1 MAKGRG
7 WKFFAGS
14 RLARRTTAIAAVAVA
29 ATGLAARLFYGHG
42 TAQSAEI
49 NSAAASTASTGA
61 AVAAAES
68 KAPTLELSAPQLQ
81 LLSISNVSSHS
92 FPLQRRAV
100 GSIDFNEDMETEIFP
115 PYQGRIVELFARLG
129 DNVSKGQPLFT
140 IESPDLIQAESALI
154 AAAGVLDLT
163 SKALERAKQLHEL
176 QGIADKDYE
185 QTISDQQTAEGA
197 LKAARDAVAVFGKTA
212 TEIDHVLQT
221 RTIDPYL
228 TARSPVSGRITAR
241 NAAPGMFVQPGNLPA
256 PYAVADISRL
266 WMNANVAESDMPL
279 IQKGQVV
286 HVSIMAFP
294 GRVFEGRV
302 SALGATVDP
311 QLHRGM
317 VRAEIQDPRH
327 ELLPGM
333 LASFLIVTGEPIESA
348 AVPLDSVVREG
359 DGSMTIWV
367 TKDRRRFT
375 QRTIRIGLQS
385 DGYDQIVEGVDPGEQ
400 VVTKGAVFLDN
411 MINGGET

>member
-1 MAKGRG
+1 MAMRSG
-7 WKFFAGS
+7 WKFFARS
-14 RLARRTTAIAAVAVA
+14 RLARRTTAIAAVALA

-42 TAQSAEI
+42 TAESAEI
-49 NSAAASTASTGA
+49 DSAGATAAGASA
-61 AVAAAES
+61 PVAADS

-115 PYQGRIVELFARLG
+115 PYQGRIAELFARLG
-129 DNVSKGQPLFT
+129 DNVSKGQTLFT

-197 LKAARDAVAVFGKTA
+197 LKAARDAVAVFGKTTA
-212 TEIDHVLQT
+212 EIDHVLQT

-228 TARSPVSGRITAR
+228 AARSPVSGRITAR
-241 NAAPGMFVQPGNLPA
+241 NAAPGVFVQPGNLPA

-294 GRVFEGRV
+294 GRVFEGSV

-317 VRAEIQDPRH
+317 VRAEIQDPKH

-333 LASFLIVTGEPIESA
+333 LASFLIVTGEPVQSP